1 MLLLQ
6 EDLVV
11 EVDIRDAHLIQMV
24 VQVEPLEL
32 VTHLLLVPHKEM
44 LVVLDINVDQVMVLV
59 VEVELQPQVAMVQ
72 AVPVVPVV
80 QEPLIILII
89 VAQHMLVVEV
99 EEIILQDHNR
109 LVELA
114 VVELAV
120 QIQLVVTEVLTQVVV
135 AVDQVITQLDH
146 QIVMLVVQVDQ
157 VL

>member
-1 MLLLQ
+1 
-6 EDLVV
+6 
-11 EVDIRDAHLIQMV
+11 
-24 VQVEPLEL
+24 
-32 VTHLLLVPHKEM
+32 
-44 LVVLDINVDQVMVLV
+44 
-59 VEVELQPQVAMVQ
+59 MVQ

-109 LVELA
+109 LVELV
-114 VVELAV
+114 VVELVV

>member
-32 VTHLLLVPHKEM
+32 VTHLLLVLHKEM

-59 VEVELQPQVAMVQ
+59 VEVELQLQVAMVQ

-109 LVELA
+109 LVELV
-114 VVELAV
+114 VVELVV